1 MRKFVNIG
9 IGGTYM
15 RSLKIIFP
23 ALVAGM
29 LLLSACAG
37 VATQEPTQGVETF
50 IASTPTVAD
59 ISTATT
65 APTEPVATEMA
76 TAEASATALPTQANT
91 AIPGIPATGGPVEA
105 LSEILR
111 YRVVDNAGTELGMV
125 RDYIINTCEAHI
137 LYIVLDAPNGSQSI
151 LVPYEAVSLNPGRP
165 QDAPANALVVNFDA
179 ALLSSAPAIDLKTV
193 NFDSDNWDANVMS
206 FWRQNIAIS
215 LTTACN
221 VPTRSGTLVPTPMGT
236 LTPGGTLVPS
246 GTAPAATATPPSTLV
261 PSTEVPG
268 TETPVASLN
277 GYNNVAFQATST
289 PPNTVVP
296 ATSMPGTGTPITT
309 LTPSNRVNVF
319 KVALASELI
328 GANVVDINNN
338 PLAKVR
344 DALVLKSTG
353 GVQYF
358 IVQLVAG
365 NQQEA
370 NGNMMALPPGAVNL
384 FYGTEFMR
392 NTPVVGSTAS
402 ASGTMAAATPAAGTP
417 VGGETVDND
426 IRRGSFDRP
435 VLVLLFDLSVLTNAP
450 AYSLTNGQMDQA
462 TFDYWS
468 QYVPMTREALP

>member
-1 MRKFVNIG
+1 MSK
-9 IGGTYM
+9 M
-15 RSLKIIFP
+15 KIIFP

-29 LLLSACAG
+29 LILSACAG
-37 VATQEPTQGVETF
+37 AVTQEPTQSVETF
-50 IASTPTVAD
+50 IASTPTAVEM
-59 ISTATT
+59 STATT
-65 APTEPVATEMA
+65 APTEPVETA
-76 TAEASATALPTQANT
+76 TAEASATAVMTQTST
-91 AIPGIPATGGPVEA
+91 AIPGIPPTGAEIEA
-105 LSEILR
+105 LSEMLR
-111 YRVVDNAGTELGMV
+111 YRVVDNAGTELSMV
-125 RDYIINTCEAHI
+125 RDYIVNTCEAHI
-137 LYIVLDAPNGSQSI
+137 LYIVLDAPTGSQSI

-165 QDAPANALVVNFDA
+165 QDAPANELVVNFDA
-179 ALLSSAPAIDLKTV
+179 SLLGSAPAIDLKTV
-193 NFDSDNWDANVMS
+193 DFSSNNWDANVMA

-221 VPTRSGTLVPTPMGT
+221 VPTGGGTLVPTPMST

-246 GTAPAATATPPSTLV
+246 GTAPAVTETPASTAV

-268 TETPVASLN
+268 TETPVASLS
-277 GYNNVAFQATST
+277 GYHSVALQATST

-296 ATSMPGTGTPITT
+296 GTSMPGAGTPITT

-358 IVQLVAG
+358 IVQLIAG
-365 NQQEA
+365 NQQNAE
-370 NGNMMALPPGAVNL
+370 GNMLALPPGAVNL

-402 ASGTMAAATPAAGTP
+402 ASGTMVAATPAAGTP
-417 VGGETVDND
+417 VGGETVDNS

-462 TFDYWS
+462 TFDYWR
-468 QYVPMTREALP
+468 QFVPMTREALP